1 MRITDWATVIEGF
14 GSVGILLFTFYQVCH
29 MRKELRQSNVQTCFS
44 IEREIYEARRRLET
58 ADAAIFSWQLE
69 YDSMKEKKQKK
80 HADRTKTLALELE
93 AAKEAF
99 FSEMDRLCSYII
111 RGQLNGEDFR
121 ADWHPLIKELVSEY
135 NEEINKKYEHI
146 SELNDLWKCERVKGL
161 KGRRSRC

>member
-14 GSVGILLFTFYQVCH
+14 GSVGILLFTLYQVCH

-58 ADAAIFSWQLE
+58 ANAAIFSWQSE
-69 YDSMKEKKQKK
+69 HDSMNKMKQKK
-80 HADRTKTLALELE
+80 HADRTKTLAQEQA

-99 FSEMDRLCSYII
+99 FSELDRLCSYII
-111 RGQLNGEDFR
+111 RGQLNGEDFK
-121 ADWHPLIKELVSEY
+121 ADWHPLVKELVSEF